1 MSSPLVEVL
10 SPWLREMIRDR
21 SVDLFVGLV
30 KWFGLIAAVV
40 IGTSLGNGVS
50 MARSAST
57 AFRAGVQQGLTQCPC
72 NKQVS
77 RLALTPT
84 PLRPEPAAEP
94 LKRVPVPSADDKQSG
109 GATATPATIDLRFE
123 DVSRI
128 PEGG

>member
-40 IGTSLGNGVS
+40 IGTSLGNGVP

-72 NKQVS
+72 NKKSPPQVS
-77 RLALTPT
+77 RLALSPT
-84 PLRPEPAAEP
+84 PLIMPVAE
-94 LKRVPVPSADDKQSG
+94 DKQSG
-109 GATATPATIDLRFE
+109 PSKPTPARIELLSDE
-123 DVSRI
+123 DVVRR